1 MENQKIIAT
10 IPPPPLCFS
19 CGNNLP
25 EADFDLYHEL
35 VSELSKKKK
44 LSEDAASKIVLDGRL
59 SKPYIR
65 PCCRTMFVGDA
76 IEYRRAQALYDFSD
90 INEQVKW

>member
-1 MENQKIIAT
+1 MAHIIPT
-10 IPPPPLCFS
+10 ISPPPLCFS

-25 EADFDLYHEL
+25 ESDFDNYHIL
-35 VSELSKKKK
+35 VAAISKVQKC
-44 LSEDAASKIVLDGRL
+44 SEDCASKIVLDSRL

-76 IEYRRAQALYDFSD
+76 LEYRQAQAFYDFSK
-90 INEQVKW
+90 INDQVKF